1 MKKRPLN
8 KKRVETRSY
17 SPETQLIWGKSF
29 TPKWDYSHHVVPP
42 LSSSSTFR
50 LSSTK
55 RGAQGFVEFAHH
67 AGDFLV
73 ESKAPIYVYDRL
85 GEPNKEMLEENLAIA
100 EGGECAVTF
109 STGMAAVSALC
120 GILLGSGS
128 EIVAHKMLYG
138 CTYSLFKNWLPRYRV
153 KVHWVDFN
161 DTKALSNAITPQ
173 TRLLYFETPV
183 NPTMELI
190 DMAKV
195 VKVASR
201 HNRNRSKQHRIYT
214 AVDNTFAS
222 PFCQRPLEH
231 GIDFVVESLTKGL
244 CGFGTDMG
252 GVVVGP
258 SWSYDPL
265 LMYRKD
271 FGAVLAA
278 KSAWPIL
285 VYGLPS
291 LAVRFRHQIETAQR
305 VAEFL
310 EHDRRIQTVNYPG
323 LDSFKQRGL
332 AHAQMQDY
340 EGRFSPGTM
349 LYFIPRGRTSAERH
363 RRADRLVNYIAKN
376 SYAMTLAVSLGNI
389 RTLIEHPSSMTHS
402 SIPQDEQIE
411 RGVDPGGI
419 RLSVGLEKADDIIYD
434 LQKALDHEGYHESH
448 NNLKRQKN
456 GHEKDRHSSFHR
468 TRAQRAS
475 R

>member
-1 MKKRPLN
+1 MKRKLAKT
-8 KKRVETRSY
+8 KKAGVKDY
-17 SPETQLIWGKSF
+17 SPETKLIWGKSF

-42 LSSSSTFR
+42 ISASSTFR

-55 RGAQGFVEFAHH
+55 RGAQGFIEFAHH

-73 ESKAPIYVYDRL
+73 KSKAPIYVYDRL
-85 GEPNKEMLEENLAIA
+85 GEPNKDLLEENLAIA

-109 STGMAAVSALC
+109 ASGMGAVSALC

-138 CTYSLFKNWLPRYRV
+138 CTYSLFKNWLPRYRINV
-153 KVHWVDFN
+153 RWVDFN
-161 DTKALSNAITPQ
+161 DGKALNRAITPH
-173 TRLLYFETPV
+173 TKLVYFETPV

-190 DMAKV
+190 DIDKV
-195 VKVASR
+195 VELVRR
-201 HNRNRSKQHRIYT
+201 HNRQRTPSHRIFT

-231 GIDFVVESLTKGL
+231 GVDFVVESLTKGL

-258 SWSYDPL
+258 RWSYDPL

-271 FGAVLAA
+271 FGGVLSA

-285 VYGLPS
+285 VYGVPS
-291 LAVRFRHQIETAQR
+291 LAVRFRQQIDTAQR

-310 EHDRRIQTVNYPG
+310 EQDRRIQTVNYPG
-323 LDSFKQRGL
+323 LDSFAQRTL
-332 AHAQMQDY
+332 AHKQMRDY

-349 LYFIPRGRTSAERH
+349 LYFIPRGKTPAERH
-363 RRADRLVNYIAKN
+363 RKADRLVNYIAKN
-376 SYAMTLAVSLGNI
+376 SYTMTLAVSLGNI

-402 SIPQDEQIE
+402 AIPLDDQIE

-419 RLSVGLEKADDIIYD
+419 RLSIGLEKADDILYD
-434 LQKALDHEGYHESH
+434 LKKALDHI
-448 NNLKRQKN
+448 
-456 GHEKDRHSSFHR
+456 
-468 TRAQRAS
+468 T
-475 R
+475 

>member
-1 MKKRPLN
+1 MKRRTTKP
-8 KKRVETRSY
+8 KKSRVRDY
-17 SPETQLIWGKSF
+17 SPETKLIWGKSF

-42 LSSSSTFR
+42 ISASSTFR

-55 RGAQGFVEFAHH
+55 RGAQGFIEFAHH
-67 AGDFLV
+67 AGEFRV

-85 GEPNKEMLEENLAIA
+85 GEPNKDLLEENLATA

-109 STGMAAVSALC
+109 SSGMAAVSALC

-138 CTYSLFKNWLPRYRV
+138 CTYSLFKNWLPRYRINV
-153 KVHWVDFN
+153 RWVDFN
-161 DTKALSNAITPQ
+161 DMEALNRAITPH
-173 TRLLYFETPV
+173 TKLLYFETPV

-190 DMAKV
+190 DISRV
-195 VKVASR
+195 VDVAR
-201 HNRNRSKQHRIYT
+201 KHNRNRTKAHRIFT

-231 GIDFVVESLTKGL
+231 GVDFVVESLTKGL

-258 SWSYDPL
+258 RWSYDSL

-271 FGAVLAA
+271 FGGVLSA

-285 VYGLPS
+285 VYGVPS
-291 LAVRFRHQIETAQR
+291 LAVRFRQQIDTAQR

-310 EHDRRIQTVNYPG
+310 EQDRRIQTVNYPG
-323 LDSFKQRGL
+323 LDSFKQRVL
-332 AHAQMQDY
+332 ASSQMQDY

-349 LYFIPRGRTSAERH
+349 LYFIPKGRTPAERH
-363 RRADRLVNYIAKN
+363 RKADRLVNYIAKN
-376 SYAMTLAVSLGNI
+376 SYTMTLAVSLGNI

-402 SIPQDEQIE
+402 AIPLDEQMK

-419 RLSVGLEKADDIIYD
+419 RLSVGLEKADDLIYD
-434 LQKALDHEGYHESH
+434 LKKALDHI
-448 NNLKRQKN
+448 
-456 GHEKDRHSSFHR
+456 
-468 TRAQRAS
+468 A
-475 R
+475 